1 MQLTDLQY
9 LMHQL
14 GPTMPEILTILQ
26 HESDRWELTL
36 DEEISVDIGWQEQ
49 PSRTLF
55 SCAIGEV
62 PEALCESI
70 YARLLIANSL
80 PSERLSLRFAL
91 DFPDERVL
99 LLGELVEVDA
109 SLDSFRADLASFVQ
123 CAVAMASFIAESAAA
138 IDGASSEAK
147 PDDTMFPKLV

>member
-1 MQLTDLQY
+1 MHLSDLQY

-14 GPTMPEILTILQ
+14 GPAMPEILTIIQ
-26 HESDRWELTL
+26 HESDRWELAF
-36 DEEISVDIGWQEQ
+36 DEEVTVEVGWQEK
-49 PSRTLF
+49 PPRTLL

-62 PEALCESI
+62 PENLCEPV

-99 LLGELVEVDA
+99 LLGELVEDHA
-109 SLDSFRADLASFVQ
+109 SLDTLRSDLASFVQ

-138 IDGASSEAK
+138 VQGVSFEAR
-147 PDDTMFPKLV
+147 PEDDMLPRLV

>member
-1 MQLTDLQY
+1 MQLSELQY
-9 LMHQL
+9 LIHQL

-26 HESDRWELTL
+26 YESDRWALAF
-36 DEEISVDIGWQEQ
+36 DEEVTVEVGWQDT
-49 PSRTLF
+49 PPRTLV

-62 PEALCESI
+62 PEDLCGSV

-91 DFPDERVL
+91 NFPEEQVL
-99 LLGELVEVDA
+99 LLGELDDDNV
-109 SLDSFRADLASFVQ
+109 SLEALRADLASFVQ

-138 IDGASSEAK
+138 VQGISLEANAE
-147 PDDTMFPKLV
+147 DDLLPRLV